1 MKLYASLLALAATA
15 MAASAAN
22 PIPIDPAVRTGTLD
36 NGLTY
41 YIRQNATPAGQADFF
56 IAQRVGSVNEL
67 DGQEG
72 LAHFLEHMCFNG
84 TEHFPGNSLI
94 SYLESLG
101 VKFGRNLNA
110 YTSTDETVYNI
121 CQVPVARQ
129 SALDSCVMI
138 LGDWSGRLLLND
150 ADIDAER
157 GVIRGEMRQRSTPG
171 SRILTRLAP
180 EIYQGG
186 IYGRRMPIG
195 LAEVVDGFAPDT
207 LRAYYHK
214 WYHPQNQAVVVV
226 GDINPDSIEASIRRH
241 FAGLGAGPRSV
252 VSEPVEVAD
261 NEKPIAVSG
270 TDPEQADNMMQLYF
284 KEPEL
289 AEADK
294 GTIAEVRADYVR
306 SLIVRMLVE
315 RLDALENDPSC
326 PWSRLGIGD
335 QRFLLSGT
343 RDALMLRATARSAA
357 DARRALTVFNTELLR
372 AARHGFTETE
382 LQRAKLSERSERDS
396 RLANASAETNTELAR
411 RYVSHFTRGG
421 FATSTEQM
429 YKIMKGVER
438 TTGLDDVNAHMA
450 ALVRPDG
457 RNRVTS
463 VYATP
468 ADFDALSLENLLA
481 DAAAIDFAA
490 LEPFVDT
497 FADRPLMAELPE
509 AGSIVAEAE
518 GPFGTRVLTLSNG
531 IKVYLRPNDAK
542 PDEVLVR
549 AVSPGGFSMSYNPA
563 KKGLYKMC
571 DDILAVSGF
580 GGHSSSD
587 LRKLLA
593 GHNVK
598 SAVKIG
604 NTAEELIAI
613 TTPSDLET
621 ALQLLY
627 IKATAINRDDNA
639 FGALMATT
647 RSNLE
652 RPSKTATIAMGDSIH
667 SIVYNRHPL
676 GEKLH
681 APDLAAV
688 DYDSIIALHRDRFA
702 DMSDFTYIIS
712 GNIDIDSVKRL
723 VETYVASLPGAGRTE
738 RPRDFGYGFYK
749 GRGKEHFTHPMGEN
763 PTSIT
768 YSFFNGEC
776 PYDLSHVLTAQTFG
790 SILKSRLMAEIRE
803 KRGLTY
809 GINSHCSVTAGF
821 NGPDTPSRFIMPVYI
836 KVAPGHED
844 EVFGVV
850 RETIDALIKDGP
862 TADEL
867 ANVKAYLMK
876 NIADNRRN
884 NGYWETVVKVYDQY
898 GPDMDSGY
906 EAIVESLTPAAIRY
920 FAARYLTDADH
931 VELTMVPE

>member
-1 MKLYASLLALAATA
+1 
-15 MAASAAN
+15 
-22 PIPIDPAVRTGTLD
+22 
-36 NGLTY
+36 
-41 YIRQNATPAGQADFF
+41 
-56 IAQRVGSVNEL
+56 
-67 DGQEG
+67 
-72 LAHFLEHMCFNG
+72 
-84 TEHFPGNSLI
+84 
-94 SYLESLG
+94 
-101 VKFGRNLNA
+101 
-110 YTSTDETVYNI
+110 
-121 CQVPVARQ
+121 
-129 SALDSCVMI
+129 
-138 LGDWSGRLLLND
+138 
-150 ADIDAER
+150 
-157 GVIRGEMRQRSTPG
+157 
-171 SRILTRLAP
+171 
-180 EIYQGG
+180 
-186 IYGRRMPIG
+186 
-195 LAEVVDGFAPDT
+195 
-207 LRAYYHK
+207 
-214 WYHPQNQAVVVV
+214 
-226 GDINPDSIEASIRRH
+226 
-241 FAGLGAGPRSV
+241 
-252 VSEPVEVAD
+252 
-261 NEKPIAVSG
+261 
-270 TDPEQADNMMQLYF
+270 
-284 KEPEL
+284 
-289 AEADK
+289 
-294 GTIAEVRADYVR
+294 
-306 SLIVRMLVE
+306 
-315 RLDALENDPSC
+315 
-326 PWSRLGIGD
+326 
-335 QRFLLSGT
+335 
-343 RDALMLRATARSAA
+343 
-357 DARRALTVFNTELLR
+357 
-372 AARHGFTETE
+372 
-382 LQRAKLSERSERDS
+382 
-396 RLANASAETNTELAR
+396 
-411 RYVSHFTRGG
+411 
-421 FATSTEQM
+421 
-429 YKIMKGVER
+429 
-438 TTGLDDVNAHMA
+438 
-450 ALVRPDG
+450 
-457 RNRVTS
+457 
-463 VYATP
+463 
-468 ADFDALSLENLLA
+468 
-481 DAAAIDFAA
+481 AIDFAA

-712 GNIDIDSVKRL
+712 GNIDTDSVKRL

-836 KVAPGHED
+836 KVPPGHED

-862 TADEL
+862 TA
-867 ANVKAYLMK
+867 
-876 NIADNRRN
+876 
-884 NGYWETVVKVYDQY
+884 
-898 GPDMDSGY
+898 
-906 EAIVESLTPAAIRY
+906 
-920 FAARYLTDADH
+920 
-931 VELTMVPE
+931 